1 MTTASIRPENPAFRL
16 ENSWHPIE
24 GEDCGGFVFTLI
36 NLSDAPISGFKLAYT
51 SLTRVMDDPACG
63 NARFVMRNANFHQ
76 FAPPEGLVLAPGES
90 WRFTV
95 SGLWRPAKHRTDG
108 AKSAY
113 LTLADGRHL
122 PVAVDDLLLA
132 GRPAEPAPDLL
143 PEGSVTEPF
152 YLLPWPKM
160 ATLTAG
166 DAVPVAL
173 YPADATGLEDLKA
186 IEAVIGLCRRLFAI
200 GHVPLSLAP
209 VHEGR
214 PLRFRHDPALSPE
227 AYALDFGDMVT
238 LTHGGPAG
246 RQYALTALAQLLFG
260 ARARQTMFRFPA
272 TGAIADEPR
281 YGWRGCHLDVSR
293 QFYPVADVIRLIDI
307 LAWYRMNVFHWHLS
321 DDEAWRLEIK
331 AFPTL
336 TTLGVLRGPDEP
348 MLPQLG
354 NGAEPVGGFY
364 SQDDI
369 RAIVAHASSL
379 HVEVVPE
386 IDIPGHS
393 TAMLV
398 ALPELADGQE
408 APDSYRSVQGFPNN
422 ALNPAVEATYAVLGK
437 VFDEMVALFPSRLI
451 HIGGD
456 EVASNTWMASPLAL
470 KLMKDEGIEG
480 TFGLQSYFMKRIQQM
495 LKDRGRSLAGWD
507 EVSHGGGVAPEGT
520 LLMAWQKPEVGVEL
534 ATQGYDVVMT
544 PGQAYYLDMVQ
555 DEAFQEPGASWAG
568 TVPPHHTYAYEA
580 VGDFP
585 EALKARMRGVQACIW
600 SEHFLNRDYF
610 NHLVFPR
617 LAAIAEA
624 AWTPSERKDWQRF
637 AALAPL
643 GPKL

>member
-1 MTTASIRPENPAFRL
+1 MAKAHDFRL

-24 GEDCGGFVFTLI
+24 GEDCGGFVFTLF

-63 NARFVMRNANFHQ
+63 NATFLMRNANFHQ
-76 FAPPEGLVLAPGES
+76 FAPPEGFVLAPGGS

-113 LTLADGRHL
+113 LTLGDGAYL
-122 PVAVDDLLLA
+122 PVDVDDLLLG

-143 PEGSVTEPF
+143 PKGAVTEPF
-152 YLLPWPKM
+152 YLLPWPK
-160 ATLTAG
+160 AASLTAG

-173 YPADATGLEDLKA
+173 YPAEGTRGEDLKA
-186 IEAVIGLCRRLFAI
+186 VSVVIALYRRLFSV

-214 PLRFRHDPALSPE
+214 ALRFRQSEDLGAE
-227 AYALDFGDMVT
+227 GYRLDFGDVVT
-238 LTHGGPAG
+238 LTHGGAAG
-246 RQYALTALAQLLFG
+246 RQYGLTALAQMLHG
-260 ARARQTMFRFPA
+260 ARTEKALFRFPA
-272 TGAIADEPR
+272 AGEIADAPR
-281 YGWRGCHLDVSR
+281 YVWRGCHLDVSR

-331 AFPTL
+331 AYPTL

-364 SQDDI
+364 SQDDVK
-369 RAIVAHASSL
+369 AIVAHALAL

-393 TAMLV
+393 TATLV

-422 ALNPAVEATYAVLGK
+422 ALNPAVEETYVFLGK
-437 VFDEMVALFPSRLI
+437 VFDEMVTLFPSKLL

-456 EVASNTWMASPLAL
+456 EVASNTWMASPLAR
-470 KLMKDEGIEG
+470 KLMAEEGIEG

-495 LKDRGRSLAGWD
+495 LGTRGRRLAGWD
-507 EVSHGGGVAPEGT
+507 EVSHGGGVDPEGT

-534 ATQGYDVVMT
+534 ARQGYDVVMT

-568 TVPPHHTYAYEA
+568 TVPPQHTYTYEA

-585 EALKARMRGVQACIW
+585 DALQARMRGVQACIW

-617 LAAIAEA
+617 LAAVAEA
-624 AWTPSERKDWQRF
+624 AWTPQKRKDWQRF
-637 AALAPL
+637 SALAPL
-643 GPKL
+643 SPKL